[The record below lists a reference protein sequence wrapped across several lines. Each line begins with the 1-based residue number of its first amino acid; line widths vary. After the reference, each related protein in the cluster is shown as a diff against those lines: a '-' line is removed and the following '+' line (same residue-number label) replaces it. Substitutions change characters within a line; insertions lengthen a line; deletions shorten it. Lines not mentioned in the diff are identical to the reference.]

1 MYKNYKHSYSILTSS
16 LEKNLF
22 EKKNIEILNISSWFQ
37 YFFSKNIL
45 SRKFTEFDHIH
56 IHGLWAPIQFISL
69 LVCNEKN
76 IRCVVHPHGM
86 LLDEAVKSAGWIK
99 YFFKQIGLLFLKN
112 ILGKNVHFVSIT
124 GQETKAI
131 EKYFPN
137 SKITEISNPIPFSFK
152 EIDQNNKKKKI
163 VYFGRIHPHKNLHL
177 VIKSFIKANLPKDWV
192 LELYGIRDDEKY
204 FIELNKLI
212 KDHSQVRIMEPIFGE
227 EKQQ

>member
-1 MYKNYKHSYSILTSS
+1 MKVLHVTNEFTKKNFSISSLIIYLSSYLYKNYKHSYSILTSS

-45 SRKFTEFDHIH
+45 RKKFIEFDHIH

-76 IRCVVHPHGM
+76 IKCVVHPHGM
-86 LLDEAVKSAGWIK
+86 LLDEAVKSAGLIK

-131 EKYFPN
+131 KKYFPN
-137 SKITEISNPIPFSFK
+137 ETF
-152 EIDQNNKKKKI
+152 
-163 VYFGRIHPHKNLHL
+163 NL
-177 VIKSFIKANLPKDWV
+177 S
-192 LELYGIRDDEKY
+192 
-204 FIELNKLI
+204 
-212 KDHSQVRIMEPIFGE
+212 GE
-227 EKQQ
+227 